1 MLLPDD
7 LAAGRL
13 FLPLGRLASEVAAI
27 AYLDA
32 AHGLLGMRHVVGAR
46 SWLHFPIRSIV
57 RDALSLDARGVV
69 MAHNRPSGHAEPS
82 TADLTVAVTA
92 ADPESGVRNLD
103 LDGNLLEEPL
113 AGPDHGPF
121 HPLRDLR
128 RLTCDYLAPQVS
140 ERLTDGC
147 RRRRTAVTGGE
158 GPSRRVAHH
167 GVYRGETP

>member
-69 MAHNRPSGHAEPS
+69 MAHNHPSGHAEPS
-82 TADLTVAVTA
+82 AADLAFT
-92 ADPESGVRNLD
+92 
-103 LDGNLLEEPL
+103 
-113 AGPDHGPF
+113 
-121 HPLRDLR
+121 R
-128 RLTCDYLAPQVS
+128 RLALCLEAIDIHLLDHLVIAGGNMTSLRA
-140 ERLTDGC
+140 DG
-147 RRRRTAVTGGE
+147 VL
-158 GPSRRVAHH
+158 
-167 GVYRGETP
+167 